1 MTGGRSEDAAIDND
15 GGNDRDSDNDGGND
29 SGTGND
35 HERQDPHCFE
45 DASIILLVDDDDQ
58 LRI

>member
-15 GGNDRDSDNDGGND
+15 GGSDRDNGND
-29 SGTGND
+29 SCTGNDDGND